1 MLRLQKQTPEADSS
15 TALDVAAVLDP
26 PLDSSYYLR
35 VYMLRLGI
43 SFIR

>member
-1 MLRLQKQTPEADSS
+1 MSLDFNVKTPE
-15 TALDVAAVLDP
+15 TELLDVAAVLDP
-26 PLDSSYYLR
+26 PLDSSYYLG